1 MKRMTEG
8 RMALWGGVNGFV
20 TMERGTQQQVRTAVR
35 EAMQI
40 LGTDRFILSPVDN
53 VTGDSDQVWRNV
65 AALVETWKELRG
77 VSWRRCQRGNYVQ

>member
-1 MKRMTEG
+1 
-8 RMALWGGVNGFV
+8 
-20 TMERGTQQQVRTAVR
+20 
-35 EAMQI
+35 MQI

-77 VSWRRCQRGNYVQ
+77 VSWRRCQRRNYVQ